1 MSAGAYL
8 KFNDSQ
14 NGPDTN
20 RRSSSRREAEAGD
33 PSWAFAGKVL
43 SSALCA
49 K

>member
-1 MSAGAYL
+1 MSAGAHL
-8 KFNDSQ
+8 KFDDNHS
-14 NGPDTN
+14 GPAAS
-20 RRSSSRREAEAGD
+20 RRSISRRETEAGD